1 MVSTDEAKEF
11 MTRVPPKNDPSVK
24 YFMMA
29 NRRKYFSWLLRS
41 ALPAIVPQFLY
52 LICLGELMWEFD
64 SQFVLDHCLDSLDPD
79 EVKLRVA
86 TTSIIRCE
94 ALRDYSGP
102 AKAAAGSVTLA
113 ALAICTCM
121 TSASYV
127 FRTESIHSEPPWKRN
142 HLWLGTLALSFVF
155 ISLYLFL
162 VLEEGSMAALS
173 WFFYV
178 LFLLAPLTCLYL
190 CETIKKRDQKI
201 DKRAAMMRRLQFETR
216 YVRLQPYTIT
226 VMKYQL
232 KNTQLTLIFLYSFR
246 LGMWSPTTH

>member
-1 MVSTDEAKEF
+1 
-11 MTRVPPKNDPSVK
+11 
-24 YFMMA
+24 
-29 NRRKYFSWLLRS
+29 
-41 ALPAIVPQFLY
+41 
-52 LICLGELMWEFD
+52 MWEFD

-102 AKAAAGSVTLA
+102 AIAAAGSVTLA

-127 FRTESIHSEPPWKRN
+127 FRTESIHSEPPWKQN
-142 HLWLGTLALSFVF
+142 HLWLGTLALSFVLV
-155 ISLYLFL
+155 SLYLFL

-190 CETIKKRDQKI
+190 CETIKKRDQKL

-216 YVRLQPYTIT
+216 YVCLQRYTIKM
-226 VMKYQL
+226 MKSKL
-232 KNTQLTLIFLYSFR
+232 NNTQLTLIFLYSFR

>member
-1 MVSTDEAKEF
+1 MNK
-11 MTRVPPKNDPSVK
+11 MSV
-24 YFMMA
+24 
-29 NRRKYFSWLLRS
+29 
-41 ALPAIVPQFLY
+41 IGH
-52 LICLGELMWEFD
+52 I
-64 SQFVLDHCLDSLDPD
+64 SL
-79 EVKLRVA
+79 
-86 TTSIIRCE
+86 
-94 ALRDYSGP
+94 
-102 AKAAAGSVTLA
+102 
-113 ALAICTCM
+113 
-121 TSASYV
+121 